1 LPNSQTLKSITDL
14 RDSLVNSALETTI
27 SKILEQTEKSVISNV
42 ESALNESLK
51 TLDDSVPKLEQE
63 YDKILADGKK
73 EADKI
78 EKQIIGSADIE
89 ARNKQLMALEDAVDK
104 VFSKALEQIANA
116 DRSGDYSNLIKT
128 MIEEATQILGT
139 SEITVSTNAKDKD
152 VVQSTLSQFSGA
164 ELSSDTIDCLG
175 GVVVKSKDG
184 AMTFD
189 NTIDA
194 RIERLKPL
202 IRKEIASKFGVGE

>member
-1 LPNSQTLKSITDL
+1 MDKWHPLASNS
-14 RDSLVNSALETTI
+14 LEVTI
-27 SKILEQTEKSVISNV
+27 DKILKNTENDVL
-42 ESALNESLK
+42 LNIK
-51 TLDDSVPKLEQE
+51 TALDDSQQNLDNSVPKLESE
-63 YDKILADGKK
+63 YDKILSDGKK
-73 EADKI
+73 EAEKI

-89 ARNKQLMALEDAVDK
+89 ARNKQLMALEEAVDK
-104 VFSKALEQIANA
+104 VFSKALDQIANA

-139 SEITVSTNAKDKD
+139 SEITVSTNTKDKD
-152 VVQSTLSQFSGA
+152 IVQSTLSQFSGA
-164 ELSSDTIDCLG
+164 ELSSETIDCLG
-175 GVVVKSKDG
+175 GIIVKSKDG
-184 AMTFD
+184 TMTFD

>member
-1 LPNSQTLKSITDL
+1 MA
-14 RDSLVNSALETTI
+14 NSALETTI

-63 YDKILADGKK
+63 YDKIIADGKK

-78 EKQIIGSADIE
+78 EKQIMGSADIE
-89 ARNKQLMALEDAVDK
+89 ARNKQLMALEDAVSK
-104 VFSKALEQIANA
+104 VFSKALEKIANA

-128 MIEEATQILGT
+128 MIEEATKILGT
-139 SEITVSTNAKDKD
+139 SEITISTNAKDKD

-175 GVVVKSKDG
+175 GIVVKSKDG

>member
-1 LPNSQTLKSITDL
+1 MGRRHVLTSNSTLES
-14 RDSLVNSALETTI
+14 TI
-27 SKILEQTEKSVISNV
+27 DKILQNTENSVLSNIKT
-42 ESALNESLK
+42 ALVDSQK
-51 TLDDSVPKLEQE
+51 VLDDSLPELEGE
-63 YDKILADGKK
+63 YDKIIADGKK

-104 VFSKALEQIANA
+104 VFTKALDQVASA
-116 DRSGDYSNLIKT
+116 DRSGDYSNLIKSLLD
-128 MIEEATQILGT
+128 ESTQILGT
-139 SEITVSTNAKDKD
+139 SEIIVSSNANDKD
-152 VVQSTLSQFSGA
+152 VVQSTLSQFPGS
-164 ELSSDTIDCLG
+164 ELSPDTIDCLG
-175 GVVVKSKDG
+175 GIIVKSKDG

-189 NTIDA
+189 NTLDA